1 MPALARNEPRGH
13 PRPHA
18 PHAGASA
25 ADGVKFA
32 VMSEPSKLK
41 PWQSALIMLVLIGMT
56 ALNFWSL
63 VGAAPEFNELSA
75 ANVVLVKPIE
85 VVDSS
90 GPGGGTPWAS
100 VQADAL
106 SGRIDNLCFLSEC
119 NLPAAL
125 ATLRSGDSVQL
136 WMRGDRIWQ
145 LAIGS
150 ATLLAYDQTRD
161 AHRRAAMKR
170 GLALGAMLLAGVVVI
185 AWMGA
190 RRAHRGLQS

>member
-1 MPALARNEPRGH
+1 MTDSP
-13 PRPHA
+13 
-18 PHAGASA
+18 
-25 ADGVKFA
+25 
-32 VMSEPSKLK
+32 KLK
-41 PWQSALIMLVLIGMT
+41 PWQSTLIMLVLIVMT

-63 VGAAPEFNELSA
+63 VGAAPAFDQLSA
-75 ANVVLVKPIE
+75 TNVVLVKPIE
-85 VVDSS
+85 VIDSAGQGS
-90 GPGGGTPWAS
+90 GAPWAS

-106 SGRIDNLCFLSEC
+106 SGRIDNLCFLSDC
-119 NLPAAL
+119 RLPAAL

-150 ATLLAYDQTRD
+150 ATLLAYDQVRD
-161 AHRRAAMKR
+161 AHRRAAWRR